1 LLFIRAQADCQSFL
15 RPSSFLQKFSLGP
28 RRHLLCASSHDEP
41 CALGALYAKLD
52 FPKKQATLCGADIF
66 VFDCRSG
73 RAMKTLWNTSEG
85 RTSRSDRVD
94 ILVTRSELTVD
105 FCYSEEAGAPQDADT
120 APVVARI
127 VMNPHT
133 AKRLAETLAR
143 AIERHER
150 IFGSIDEKAMAG
162 GKLLR
167 SLIDDLAVPHGY
179 EYSFKMCEGLI
190 LSDRFLVTMDKAS
203 LGKNYRKRVI
213 ELCGKLRAP
222 SLYLEAI
229 ESSIAEARILHFG
242 FESSEKGGMHKI
254 YLEFPLPSLSEPTL
268 VHTSYKWDP
277 LHPERR
283 AIGTYMRHPVNS
295 YDDTAERVRNLL
307 AECHKPGAFEI
318 ADELLRFAM
327 PGLKENFH
335 YLEVTEDGNPRKS
348 FDVNFYGA
356 SLTMDDIRVLLLRM
370 AARYSLSI
378 EEFEAR
384 LKTVEKMRFGHI
396 TGGIDR
402 EGRDFFTFHFGVQA
416 RRR

>member
-1 LLFIRAQADCQSFL
+1 MR
-15 RPSSFLQKFSLGP
+15 
-28 RRHLLCASSHDEP
+28 
-41 CALGALYAKLD
+41 
-52 FPKKQATLCGADIF
+52 
-66 VFDCRSG
+66 
-73 RAMKTLWNTSEG
+73 TLWNTSEG

-94 ILVTRSELTVD
+94 ILVTRPELTVD

-127 VMNPHT
+127 VMNPYT
-133 AKRLAETLAR
+133 AKRVAEALKR

-150 IFGSIDEKAMAG
+150 IFGLIDEEAMAG

-190 LSDRFLVTMDKAS
+190 LADRFLVTMDKAS
-203 LGKNYRKRVI
+203 LGKDYRKRVI
-213 ELCGKLRAP
+213 ELCVKLRAP

-229 ESSIAEARILHFG
+229 ERSIAEARILHFG
-242 FESSEKGGMHKI
+242 FESSEKGGMHKV
-254 YLEFPLPSLSEPTL
+254 YLEFPLPSLSEPIL
-268 VHTSYKWDP
+268 AHTSYKWDP

-283 AIGTYMRHPVNS
+283 AIGTYMRHPVPS
-295 YDDTAERVRNLL
+295 YDDTADRVRNLL

-327 PGLKENFH
+327 PRLKENFH
-335 YLEVTEDGNPRKS
+335 YMEVTEDGNPRKS

-356 SLTMDDIRVLLLRM
+356 SLTMNDIRELLLRM

-384 LKTVEKMRFGHI
+384 LKTIEKMRFGHL

-402 EGRDFFTFHFGVQA
+402 EGRDFFTFHFGVQS